1 MAVKLDNL
9 SSREL
14 DALIKRA
21 SQRKKNLSKRKP
33 VASVRKQITKL
44 AQAEGYTLIELF
56 GVRGPSARTAGTG
69 TRKAKGKGPKPGI
82 KVAPKYRN
90 PANPQETWSGRGKH
104 PRWMAALIAKGKKAE
119 DFLIK

>member
-1 MAVKLDNL
+1 MAVKLDTL

-21 SQRKKNLSKRKP
+21 SQRKKTLSKRKP
-33 VASVRKQITKL
+33 LASVRKQITKL
-44 AQAEGYTLIELF
+44 AQAEGYSLIELF
-56 GVRGPSARTAGTG
+56 GVRGPSARTAGA
-69 TRKAKGKGPKPGI
+69 RKGKGKGPKTGI

-104 PRWMAALIAKGKKAE
+104 PRWMAAQIAKGKKAE